1 MALWVAVC
9 ALLLKAAVPLLAS
22 TAAQSRGV
30 AVAEVCSVYGVS
42 VAAGADAAVQLH
54 HVGAE
59 AGSGSHDPN
68 SQDSATH
75 AGDHCALTALA
86 ALAPPDV
93 APGMVQPAAHECA
106 LPSAQRFAALHD
118 ACADWV
124 AQRKQGPPAF
134 S

>member
-9 ALLLKAAVPLLAS
+9 ALLLKAAVPMLAS

-42 VAAGADAAVQLH
+42 VAAGAHAAVQVH
-54 HVGAE
+54 HLGAE
-59 AGSGSHDPN
+59 AGGSHDPA
-68 SQDSATH
+68 SPDLATH

-93 APGMVQPAAHECA
+93 APSVVQPATHECVV
-106 LPSAQRFAALHD
+106 PSAQRFAMPHD

-124 AQRKQGPPAF
+124 AQRKQGPPTL